1 MSSEQFHQQAAYPG
15 HYQTDVSIGETVEDH
30 AHRAKE
36 RYRQR
41 LQEQVR
47 ELTSENLPSLLSE
60 GERDEILTE
69 VMEDALSDV
78 VEACQAVARNA
89 GLSEGDVVAELI
101 EKKFGGRTR
110 KKTWSSQWKPS

>member
-15 HYQTDVSIGETVEDH
+15 HSQTDVSIGETLE
-30 AHRAKE
+30 ARAQHTRE

-47 ELTSENLPSLLSE
+47 ELTSENLPSLRSE
-60 GERDEILTE
+60 GERDEILKE
-69 VMEDALSDV
+69 VIVDALSEV

-101 EKKFGGRTR
+101 EKNFGGRTR